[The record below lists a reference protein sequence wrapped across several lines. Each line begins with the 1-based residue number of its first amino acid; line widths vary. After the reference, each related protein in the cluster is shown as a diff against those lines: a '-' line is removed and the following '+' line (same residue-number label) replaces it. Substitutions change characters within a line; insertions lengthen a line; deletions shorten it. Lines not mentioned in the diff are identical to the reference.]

1 MFDSSISHQPSRI
14 ISGGNN
20 CLVSLLSLVSGQS
33 GHPGLSGHPC
43 LSGHP
48 DLPGLYGLSGGSGH
62 PLEGLVTAI

>member
-1 MFDSSISHQPSRI
+1 MKSSIKN
-14 ISGGNN
+14 G
-20 CLVSLLSLVSGQS
+20 LLLPKFKKSSLVNRSSGQS
-33 GHPGLSGHPC
+33 GHPS

>member
-33 GHPGLSGHPC
+33 GHPGLSGHP
-43 LSGHP
+43 

>member
-14 ISGGNN
+14 ISGGNI
-20 CLVSLLSLVSGQS
+20 CLVSLVSGQS
-33 GHPGLSGHPC
+33 GHPG